1 MSCSTDGLRGGFDA
15 ACLPPGGG
23 ENKRQVAV
31 GRTEGGESVR
41 FSDGPLGQGRQ
52 SHNATD
58 VPPLPYDRRNIGEQ
72 MWWMMPKSRARTVS
86 KLHEKWDINQGQM
99 FRFASCAIKIPR
111 RPPRPSIPPP

>member
-31 GRTEGGESVR
+31 GRTEGGMSVR
-41 FSDGPLGQGRQ
+41 FSDGPLGQEGQ

-58 VPPLPYDRRNIGEQ
+58 VPPLPYDRRNIGEHGADVVDDAQ
-72 MWWMMPKSRARTVS
+72 VART
-86 KLHEKWDINQGQM
+86 H
-99 FRFASCAIKIPR
+99 RFEIA
-111 RPPRPSIPPP
+111 